1 MYDKIT
7 ILEKQIDKQGQRT
20 RRSGILL
27 HDIPE
32 IEGETTDDI
41 AVKTCSR

>member
-20 RRSGILL
+20 RRMIYL